1 MSLLLIPG
9 KVRTFNP
16 DLAIIVGIQEAVF
29 LQQVFYHCDGAPRE
43 PDGFQWWRASFET
56 VATEICCSVRTAKTV
71 VGGLKS
77 RELVIVASC
86 EGTDRRNRYRV
97 NFDSLFKLHPIPDT
111 DFTRSIERNRLFDGT
126 KSADPSCNSCTVDSA
141 TLAPS
146 RAHDPY
152 PDSKSTQKTQ
162 THGATSAPSEKPQRA
177 PKQSPPEIEP
187 HWSEFVAAYPT
198 RRNDDGQVQGKG
210 IERGRSCFEKLIKQG
225 VDPSILVRCSKN
237 YAATTRPDGRY
248 VQMISTFLNPTKGDW
263 KEYQQAP
270 PTGPRRAPNDSRPPG
285 DDDDLRAAR
294 ILAKK
299 FNVPVG
305 RINPKYKDYE

>member
-152 PDSKSTQKTQ
+152 PDSKSTQKTH
-162 THGATSAPSEKPQRA
+162 THGATSAPSEKPQRV
-177 PKQSPPEIEP
+177 PKQAPPEIEP
-187 HWSEFVAAYPT
+187 HWSEFVAAYPPRDGNLCRSEGQRIFARLAAKGEDLAAIVRGARGY
-198 RRNDDGQVQGKG
+198 RRHCDDKG
-210 IERGRSCFEKLIKQG
+210 STGGPYVKQIPSFLNGRCWEEWMQ
-225 VDPSILVRCSKN
+225 
-237 YAATTRPDGRY
+237 AATRGVTQQTRIG
-248 VQMISTFLNPTKGDW
+248 
-263 KEYQQAP
+263 
-270 PTGPRRAPNDSRPPG
+270 GPINERQ
-285 DDDDLRAAR
+285 
-294 ILAKK
+294 LAKDREAAIRK
-299 FNVPVG
+299 AAIFGCSVG
-305 RINPKYKDYE
+305 EIDKRFADE